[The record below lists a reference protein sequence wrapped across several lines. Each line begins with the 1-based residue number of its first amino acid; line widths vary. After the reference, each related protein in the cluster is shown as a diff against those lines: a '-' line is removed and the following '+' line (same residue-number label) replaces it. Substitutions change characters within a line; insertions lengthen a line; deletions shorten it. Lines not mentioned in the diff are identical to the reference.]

1 MRSLGLESMAASVL
15 IERISELKA
24 DKFLISYTSLLNAI
38 VTTASLVI
46 EANVALSSNGL
57 LF

>member
-1 MRSLGLESMAASVL
+1 MAASVL